1 MVVVDGE
8 VVKQEK
14 FLFILDWN
22 TKYMSTLEESLVV
35 SYKHNLTM

>member
-1 MVVVDGE
+1 MVVVVGE
-8 VVKQEK
+8 VVKQER

-22 TKYMSTLEESLVV
+22 ANYMATLEESLVV